1 MILLLQSALRALMLG
16 AFVWSLLRLFRL
28 RDARTETAV
37 WTLVLAASLAMP
49 LLTPWLEAKT
59 PGLHLPV
66 LGLPAHALPLRA
78 LPALPPSAAIA
89 AGAESWIST
98 HAAALLWGLYLAVA
112 SAMLARL
119 GLGLALAF
127 RLWRRAM
134 PLAPTLRVSPCLRS
148 PMVFGRAILL
158 PPQWREWPEARRSA
172 VLAHEECHVAR
183 GDFFL
188 QLAAGIHRALFWF
201 SPFSW
206 WLLRE
211 LCTLA
216 ESASDAAAVQRTGD
230 RASYAE
236 LLVEVARGAQELPAL
251 VAMAKGPDIAW
262 RVERILNGDAAER
275 SLGGG
280 ARAFAAAAAL
290 AVSLGFAGAHTA
302 GLAAGVT
309 SGPIT
314 GLATKLTVA
323 TKTPARPGTQAAPIH
338 AAARTAPAHRR
349 VAGGPHK
356 SLPAPQAQAAPAVSE
371 DPEVTYNPRALLDGP
386 KAVAMPIL
394 LVVGHAR

>member
-49 LLTPWLEAKT
+49 LLTPWLEART

-66 LGLPAHALPLRA
+66 LGLPVQELPLRA
-78 LPALPPSAAIA
+78 LPALPSASMADTDS
-89 AGAESWIST
+89 GLFS
-98 HAAALLWGLYLAVA
+98 HAAALLWGLYLTVA
-112 SAMLARL
+112 AAMLARL

-127 RLWRRAM
+127 RLWRRAK
-134 PLAPTLRVSPCLRS
+134 PVAPTLRVSPCLRS

-158 PPQWREWPEARRSA
+158 PLEWLDWHEARRSA
-172 VLAHEECHVAR
+172 VLAHEECHVSR

-188 QLAAGIHRALFWF
+188 QLAAGIYRALFWF
-201 SPFSW
+201 SPFAW

-216 ESASDAAAVQRTGD
+216 ESASDAAAVRRTGD

-236 LLVEVARGAQELPAL
+236 LLVDVARGARDMPAL

-275 SLGGG
+275 TLGGG
-280 ARAFAAAAAL
+280 ARALAAAAVL

-309 SGPIT
+309 TSP
-314 GLATKLTVA
+314 ATKLSAAV
-323 TKTPARPGTQAAPIH
+323 KTPARPGIQAAPIH
-338 AAARTAPAHRR
+338 AAALAAPAHRR
-349 VAGGPHK
+349 AVAVRRESPP
-356 SLPAPQAQAAPAVSE
+356 PAPQAAVAVSE
-371 DPEVTYNPRALLDGP
+371 EPDVTYNPRALLDGP
-386 KAVAMPIL
+386 KAVAMPALL
-394 LVVGHAR
+394 LVGQAR